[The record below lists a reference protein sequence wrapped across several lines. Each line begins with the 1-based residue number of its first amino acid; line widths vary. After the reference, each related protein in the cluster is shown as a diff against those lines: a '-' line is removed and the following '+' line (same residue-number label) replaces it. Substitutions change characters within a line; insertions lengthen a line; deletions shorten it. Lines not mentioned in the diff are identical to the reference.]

1 MKTGWLTRYYW
12 PDVDKFY
19 QELMQNKK
27 LDSEQSEGIVGLIVA
42 SVFLTVL
49 VFFVAFRANKVLTVH
64 RKKLEKLPYSVIN

>member
-12 PDVDKFY
+12 PDVEKLY

-42 SVFLTVL
+42 SVFLTVI

-64 RKKLEKLPYSVIN
+64 RKKLEELPYPVIN